1 MLSGRGTGDLF
12 VHLAV
17 WTPNRPGARRRKALE
32 DLCFVESPGFQ
43 PNDEES
49 SGKDKG
55 FFEKVKDMF
64 GN

>member
-1 MLSGRGTGDLF
+1 MHGRGTGDLF

-17 WTPNRPGARRRKALE
+17 WTPTDLSKEEKKALE
-32 DLCFVESPGFQ
+32 DLRESPGFQ
-43 PNDEES
+43 PKP